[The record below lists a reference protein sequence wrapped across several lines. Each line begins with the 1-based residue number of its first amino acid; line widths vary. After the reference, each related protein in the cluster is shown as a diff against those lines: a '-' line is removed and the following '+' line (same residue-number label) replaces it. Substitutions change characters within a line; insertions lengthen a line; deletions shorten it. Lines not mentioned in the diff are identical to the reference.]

1 MALICFCGFFFI
13 LFVLLFK
20 LGEEAS
26 ESLMNLSPFDMKNLL
41 HHILS
46 GKEFGV
52 ERSRKLSIWVYVKWE
67 L

>member
-1 MALICFCGFFFI
+1 VGFFI

>member
-1 MALICFCGFFFI
+1 MGFFI

-52 ERSRKLSIWVYVKWE
+52 ERSCKLSIWVYVKWE

>member
-1 MALICFCGFFFI
+1 MGFFI

-20 LGEEAS
+20 LGEEDS